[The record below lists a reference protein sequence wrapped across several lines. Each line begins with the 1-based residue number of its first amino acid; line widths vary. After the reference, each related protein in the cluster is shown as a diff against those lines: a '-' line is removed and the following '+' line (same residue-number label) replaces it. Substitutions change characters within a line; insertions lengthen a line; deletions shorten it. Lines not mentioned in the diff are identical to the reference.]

1 MMNIFNNL
9 RVYAGKWSVKGTRSF
24 TAEEIEQVFQA
35 VVVPAQY
42 GNSVQFT
49 MVGGGLTYIPLDQN
63 STLGS
68 GEIVDLTKAK
78 LVTLCKSGENDIY
91 RVSI

>member
-1 MMNIFNNL
+1 MNIFNNL
-9 RVYAGKWSVKGTRSF
+9 RVYAGKWSVKETRNF
-24 TAEEIEQVFQA
+24 TAEEISQVSQA
-35 VVVPAQY
+35 VVVPSDY

>member
-1 MMNIFNNL
+1 MNIFSSL
-9 RVYAGKWSVKGTRSF
+9 RVYAGKWEVKSTREF
-24 TAEEIEQVFQA
+24 TEEEIKAVVQA
-35 VVVPAQY
+35 VVVPSQY

-78 LVTLCKSGENDIY
+78 IVTLCKSGENDIY

>member
-1 MMNIFNNL
+1 MNIFNSL
-9 RVYAGKWSVKGTRSF
+9 RVYAGKWEVKESRAF
-24 TAEEIEQVFQA
+24 TPEEISAVIQA
-35 VVVPAQY
+35 VVVPSQY

-49 MVGGGLTYIPLDQN
+49 MAGGGLTFIPLDQN

>member
-1 MMNIFNNL
+1 MNIFSSL
-9 RVYAGKWSVKGTRSF
+9 RVYAGKWEVKSIRGF
-24 TAEEIEQVFQA
+24 TEEEIKAVVQA
-35 VVVPAQY
+35 VVVPSQY

-49 MVGGGLTYIPLDQN
+49 MAGGGLTFIPLDQN

-78 LVTLCKSGENDIY
+78 LTTLEKSGEADIY
-91 RVSI
+91 RITI

>member
-1 MMNIFNNL
+1 MNIFSSL
-9 RVYAGKWSVKGTRSF
+9 RVYAGKWEVKSVRGF
-24 TAEEIEQVFQA
+24 TEEEIEAVVQA
-35 VVVPAQY
+35 VVVPSQY

-49 MVGGGLTYIPLDQN
+49 MAGGGLTFIPLDQN

-78 LVTLCKSGENDIY
+78 LTTLEKSGEADIY
-91 RVSI
+91 RVTI

>member
-1 MMNIFNNL
+1 MNIFSSL
-9 RVYAGKWSVKGTRSF
+9 RVYAGKWEVKSIRGF
-24 TAEEIEQVFQA
+24 TEEEIKAVVQA
-35 VVVPAQY
+35 VVVPSQY

-49 MVGGGLTYIPLDQN
+49 MAGGGLTFIPLDQN

-78 LVTLCKSGENDIY
+78 LTTLEKSGEADIY
-91 RVSI
+91 KVTI

>member
-1 MMNIFNNL
+1 M
-9 RVYAGKWSVKGTRSF
+9 RVYAGKWEVKSVRGF
-24 TAEEIEQVFQA
+24 TEEEIKAVVQA
-35 VVVPAQY
+35 VVVPSQY

-49 MVGGGLTYIPLDQN
+49 MAGGGLTFIPLDQN

-78 LVTLCKSGENDIY
+78 LTTLEKSGEADIY
-91 RVSI
+91 RVTI